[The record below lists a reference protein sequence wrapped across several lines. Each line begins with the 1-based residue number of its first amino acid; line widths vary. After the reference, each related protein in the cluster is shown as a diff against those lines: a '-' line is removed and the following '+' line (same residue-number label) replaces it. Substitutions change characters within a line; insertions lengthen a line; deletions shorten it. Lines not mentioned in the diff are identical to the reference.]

1 MGILFCFVV
10 FNRLTAKKPKNKA
23 IKMTM
28 MRASEVEL
36 CCTHR
41 AASLLCHQFSN
52 DFLLLLSVIS
62 HFFVSLSLSLSLFP
76 SLMAATKKDFFFG
89 SHKTSIFANYVSF
102 SDGETKKELLLL
114 FFVVKRF

>member
-62 HFFVSLSLSLSLFP
+62 HFFSPSLFLP
-76 SLMAATKKDFFFG
+76 FANGRHKKDFFFG